1 MSEKKKYPESV
12 EAELSRTAE
21 ELIAESKR
29 LREQAARLKK
39 QAEQIRQAIADRD
52 KR

>member
-1 MSEKKKYPESV
+1 MLTRPSPEEVKK
-12 EAELSRTAE
+12 ELSRTAA

-29 LREQAARLKK
+29 LREQAARLKRK
-39 QAEQIRQAIADRD
+39 AEQIRRAIADRD